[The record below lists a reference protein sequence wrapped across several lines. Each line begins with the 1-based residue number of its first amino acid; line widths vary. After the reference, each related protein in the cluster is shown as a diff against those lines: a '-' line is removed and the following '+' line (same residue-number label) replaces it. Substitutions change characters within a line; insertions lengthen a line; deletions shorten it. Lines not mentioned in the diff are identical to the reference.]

1 MKLLSMMYL
10 GINAWTD
17 GRRKEIDLRYTVVF
31 VLIIAVIR
39 MWTGTPQNWKG
50 LLPGSF
56 LWVMSQWKK
65 EKIGNGDGFV
75 AAGLGWAIG
84 LEEVWKVLTGG
95 FLLAG
100 CTGIL
105 LLALGRK
112 KTTELPFIP
121 FLCMSFLLG
130 RGIR

>member
-1 MKLLSMMYL
+1 MILLSMIYL

-17 GRRKEIDLRYTVVF
+17 WRWKEIDIRYTVIF
-31 VLIIAVIR
+31 VLAVAVMRI
-39 MWTGTPQNWKG
+39 WTGTPQNWAG

-56 LWVMSQWKK
+56 LWVLSQWKR
-65 EKIGNGDGFV
+65 EKIGNGDGPV
-75 AAGLGWAIG
+75 VAGLGWTIG

-100 CTGIL
+100 CVGIL
-105 LLALGRK
+105 LLVSGRK

-130 RGIR
+130 RGIK

>member
-65 EKIGNGDGFV
+65 
-75 AAGLGWAIG
+75 
-84 LEEVWKVLTGG
+84 
-95 FLLAG
+95 
-100 CTGIL
+100 
-105 LLALGRK
+105 K
-112 KTTELPFIP
+112 K
-121 FLCMSFLLG
+121 
-130 RGIR
+130 

>member
-1 MKLLSMMYL
+1 MGYV
-10 GINAWTD
+10 
-17 GRRKEIDLRYTVVF
+17 TVE
-31 VLIIAVIR
+31 
-39 MWTGTPQNWKG
+39 
-50 LLPGSF
+50 
-56 LWVMSQWKK
+56 K

-112 KTTELPFIP
+112 RQQ
-121 FLCMSFLLG
+121 SFHLF
-130 RGIR
+130 RFCA